1 MVDLTNILIGVA
13 VVALVLVV
21 AVLFRARA
29 RPRDVGGGSAHAALS
44 GGRPARHIGLPG
56 ATAAGF
62 SSSAT
67 PVSADSSLAITDQRI
82 RQLAATGQKIEAIK
96 EVRAAT
102 GWDLKRSKQYV
113 EALPLAPPLTQIREQ
128 SDAIDPEL
136 QRHLMSLLQQ
146 GKHLEALKVA
156 RQHTGLDLKR
166 IKALI
171 DSLGRR

>member
-1 MVDLTNILIGVA
+1 LVDLANILIGVA
-13 VVALVLVV
+13 AVALVLVL
-21 AVLFRARA
+21 ALLFRARA
-29 RPRDVGGGSAHAALS
+29 RPRDVGGGSAHAILS
-44 GGRPARHIGLPG
+44 GRRAAQHVGLPG
-56 ATAAGF
+56 SVPSAGAAAM
-62 SSSAT
+62 S
-67 PVSADSSLAITDQRI
+67 VSAESSLAITDQRI

-113 EALPLAPPLTQIREQ
+113 EALPMAPPLTQIRAQ

-146 GKHLEALKVA
+146 GKHLEALKIA

>member
-1 MVDLTNILIGVA
+1 LVDLVNIAIGIA
-13 VVALVLVV
+13 VVALVLVL
-21 AVLFRARA
+21 ALLFRARA

-44 GGRPARHIGLPG
+44 GRAPARHVGLPG
-56 ATAAGF
+56 AVSTPG
-62 SSSAT
+62 T
-67 PVSADSSLAITDQRI
+67 QEVPVSAEASLAITDQRV
-82 RQLAATGQKIEAIK
+82 RHLAATGQKMEAIK

-113 EALPLAPPLTQIREQ
+113 EALPMAPPLTQIRAQ
-128 SDAIDPEL
+128 SDQIDPEL